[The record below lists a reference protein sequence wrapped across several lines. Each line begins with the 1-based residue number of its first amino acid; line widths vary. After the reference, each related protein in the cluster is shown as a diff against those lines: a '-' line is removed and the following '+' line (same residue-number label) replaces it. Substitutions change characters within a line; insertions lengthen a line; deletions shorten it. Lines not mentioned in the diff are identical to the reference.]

1 MPVKRIA
8 MAIERGVD
16 QWAAILVFAGLP
28 TLGLAA
34 GPSYSSMIIGLA
46 ALQLLSGMGAG
57 RGLPPIDRPFAAI
70 AGVFLLLCWASATWA
85 IVPRE
90 SLRAALGLTG
100 VLAALLVFLTGR
112 YDRPEVVE
120 RLFRVLLIAI
130 VVGISL
136 ACLDMALGYPLESVI
151 STKPGVH
158 AATKYNRGFDY
169 LVLIAWPVLAHAGW
183 RRRWWAICVLGLAMA
198 VMLTLT
204 LSLAARAEVAAGVV
218 VLLLAWIAP
227 RLTAILLAWGTA
239 AYVVVLPV
247 ALHLMAARRAALA
260 AFLKHSG
267 VNRLE
272 IWDYMTARVFEHP
285 MRGWGLRNASF
296 VPIHPDELAH
306 YLYTDPH
313 GIYPH
318 NQWLELWVEL
328 GALGAVL
335 GLVFALLVLWRVRR
349 LPESIRPFA
358 YAAFASAMTL
368 ASVNYEVVT
377 DSWWCAL
384 TASGLLFSILGPLV
398 VGIGTDGV
406 ARRSVRATSSFG

>member
-1 MPVKRIA
+1 
-8 MAIERGVD
+8 
-16 QWAAILVFAGLP
+16 
-28 TLGLAA
+28 
-34 GPSYSSMIIGLA
+34 
-46 ALQLLSGMGAG
+46 
-57 RGLPPIDRPFAAI
+57 
-70 AGVFLLLCWASATWA
+70 
-85 IVPRE
+85 
-90 SLRAALGLTG
+90 
-100 VLAALLVFLTGR
+100 
-112 YDRPEVVE
+112 
-120 RLFRVLLIAI
+120 
-130 VVGISL
+130 
-136 ACLDMALGYPLESVI
+136 
-151 STKPGVH
+151 
-158 AATKYNRGFDY
+158 
-169 LVLIAWPVLAHAGW
+169 
-183 RRRWWAICVLGLAMA
+183 
-198 VMLTLT
+198 
-204 LSLAARAEVAAGVV
+204 VAAGVV

-247 ALHLMAARRAALA
+247 ALHLVAARRAALA